1 MVTHGF
7 RASAVSQEA
16 IYNCNASLKLLEAF
30 YWVARLKGFHAAAD
44 RLRITQPSVSYR
56 VKELEA
62 QLGRA
67 LFHREGR
74 SFRLSEH
81 GQALFVHAER
91 MITAAQDLQQQFQP
105 GATLIGPMQLGVTDA
120 FAAVC
125 LPHLLRRLTA
135 DHPAL
140 DVTVL
145 VDNSYNLTHAL
156 DDGEVD
162 VAVVSTPPMLAGLR
176 YEALGQ
182 QEVGWIAGVAE
193 PPPAETLDWLR
204 TARIFVTPPPSNLD
218 AMTTAWF
225 DSVGLPVSRLSV
237 CNSMAAIVGLVQASS
252 GIGILPLPMVASAL
266 RAGLMRRLALPGSL
280 PRQDIFAAYSKG
292 ILNGAVSDVLR
303 AVKTVIQ
310 EHAFCNRGNAPPR
323 TLPDRRPSA
332 GLIK

>member
-1 MVTHGF
+1 
-7 RASAVSQEA
+7 
-16 IYNCNASLKLLEAF
+16 
-30 YWVARLKGFHAAAD
+30 
-44 RLRITQPSVSYR
+44 
-56 VKELEA
+56 
-62 QLGRA
+62 
-67 LFHREGR
+67 
-74 SFRLSEH
+74 
-81 GQALFVHAER
+81 
-91 MITAAQDLQQQFQP
+91 
-105 GATLIGPMQLGVTDA
+105 MQLGVTDA

-125 LPHLLRRLTA
+125 LPHLLRRLTT

-182 QEVGWIAGVAE
+182 QEVGWIEGVAE
-193 PPPAETLDWLR
+193 PPPSQTLDWLR

-225 DSVGLPVSRLSV
+225 NSVGLPVSRLSI

-252 GIGILPLPMVASAL
+252 GIGILPLPMVASGL

-310 EHAFCNRGNAPPR
+310 EQAFCDRENAHSP

-332 GLIK
+332 GLMK